1 MPINDFKVLPRY
13 SEISVL
19 SFTFTSNKVFYFSQ
33 INVFI
38 AFRLSKIYLQ
48 SERKAWFCLAKNFRF
63 FILKNIRFFIQKK
76 EALLEKSYS
85 WIFYFRQVNL
95 FIACHLSK
103 IYLQS
108 ERKAWFYLPNTFDFL
123 FQNDSTISSEKRV
136 VSSNSC
142 SWI

>member
-76 EALLEKSYS
+76 EALLEKRYS
-85 WIFYFRQVNL
+85 WDFQRFIFSQKEKHGFICPILSIFCFKMIRL
-95 FIACHLSK
+95 FLQKNELFLQIIAVLEFKK
-103 IYLQS
+103 I
-108 ERKAWFYLPNTFDFL
+108 
-123 FQNDSTISSEKRV
+123 
-136 VSSNSC
+136 
-142 SWI
+142 